1 MKSSLF
7 KILVVTVTLA
17 VIVPSVYLII
27 NQYKSSVGTQS
38 PQSFVPANSQFAAKF
53 NALNESN
60 YVFLEEGSFAF
71 VLQMG
76 TFAYS
81 TGFNSSSTLSNSST
95 GSQTGSLH
103 YYYYGTYNHVPIF
116 KTSLNISG
124 VLSKVIPT
132 ASAGS
137 FLNITAG
144 NLNLTKV
151 SLYIA
156 APASGIFLMGEID
169 AVHAAIDSN
178 QRLNG
183 NVPLGYAFNTS
194 ANISLYANLYSE
206 SQEYYM
212 SGNFTSNNTVI
223 SIYGE
228 SLNTSSPMFAAIRS
242 FGTLFNGTVSLSA
255 HSIVVS
261 YPVGIGSKLFSQL
274 FKYFLSILAGAL

>member
-1 MKSSLF
+1 
-7 KILVVTVTLA
+7 VVTVTLA
-17 VIVPSVYLII
+17 VIVPSVYLIV
-27 NQYKSSVGTQS
+27 NQYKSSVATQS

-53 NALNESN
+53 NAFNESN
-60 YVFLEEGSFAF
+60 YVFLQGGSLAF

-95 GSQTGSLH
+95 GSQTGHLH
-103 YYYYGTYNHVPIF
+103 YYYYETYDQVPIF
-116 KTSLNISG
+116 NTSLNISG
-124 VLSKVIPT
+124 VLSKIIST
-132 ASAGS
+132 SSTGS
-137 FLNITAG
+137 ILNITAG
-144 NLNLTKV
+144 NLNLTKL

-156 APASGIFLMGEID
+156 SPASGIFLVGEIN

-194 ANISLYANLYSE
+194 ANISLYANLSSE
-206 SQEYYM
+206 SHEYYM
-212 SGNFTSNNTVI
+212 SGNFTANNTVI

-228 SLNTSSPMFAAIRS
+228 SLNTSGPMFAAIRAL
-242 FGTLFNGTVSLSA
+242 GTLYNGTVSLSA

-261 YPVGIGSKLFSQL
+261 YPAGIGSKFFSQL
-274 FKYFLSILAGAL
+274 FKYFPLILAGAL